1 MKKGVQKM
9 NEKALD
15 VLEYNKVIKKMFQ
28 FIVTPMG
35 ERKVRNLRPVSDL
48 AKIKE
53 ALAQTKDGADILRL
67 KGGIPLPKLHNIQP
81 YLKRLDIGASLN
93 GKELAA
99 IGRVLRATNEVRRFF
114 IDLDD
119 EKVELEELYKLTDN
133 LQVLPEINKRL
144 LEAVEI
150 DGHVTDEASSL
161 LRSIRKSIT
170 TTENQLRDRLS
181 DFIHGN
187 SAKYLSDAVITIRN
201 DRYVIPVKQEYRH
214 QFGGV
219 VHDQSSSGQTL
230 FVEPKAIVE
239 LNNRLKQQQ
248 LQEKEEI
255 RRILQELSELV
266 APYTSELENNADI
279 LGTFDFVNAKAK
291 YAASIKATEPRLSAE
306 NDIYLRQVWH
316 PLLNIQEVVRNDI
329 TLGKDY
335 QAVVITG
342 PNTGGKTITLKT
354 LGLIQMMG
362 QSGLFI
368 PAFEG
373 SRIGI
378 FKEIF
383 ADIGDEQSIEQNLST
398 FSSHMTNI
406 VSILEDIDEHS
417 LVLFDELGAGTDPQE
432 GAALAIAILDAVG
445 AKGSYVLAT
454 THYPELK
461 AYGFDRPQ
469 TINASMEFDVNTL
482 QPTYRLL
489 IGIPGRS
496 NALDISKRLGLDEQI
511 IGQARQ
517 LTHSDSQDLN
527 DMIQDLVQKRHMAEE
542 EHISLQKN
550 LQAAEKLHADLEQE
564 YQKFDNSRA
573 DLLEKAKMKAN
584 QIVET
589 ASQKSDKLISELRR
603 MRLNVGT
610 QVKENEL
617 IDAKTKM
624 NHLHQPTN
632 LRKNK
637 VLQRAKR
644 QQEFHP
650 NDDVMVKSYGQ
661 QGVLLQKLGKNEW
674 EVQLGILKMKINE
687 SDLEKIKIK
696 ENNAGRNAHSTLK
709 TASQSHVSPNLDL
722 RGQRYEEAMTNVDRY
737 MDAAILAGYSS
748 VTIVHGKG
756 TGALRQGITDY
767 LTQSRSVKSFKFAPP
782 NAGGN
787 GATVVYFK

>member
-1 MKKGVQKM
+1 M
-9 NEKALD
+9 NSKVLD
-15 VLEYNKVIKKMFQ
+15 TLEYGKVINKLLHFV
-28 FIVTPMG
+28 VTPMG
-35 ERKVRNLRPVSDL
+35 EKKVRELKPSSELNVIQ
-48 AKIKE
+48 K

-67 KGGIPLPKLHNIQP
+67 KGGIPLPKLHNIRP

-99 IGRVLRATNEVRRFF
+99 IGRILRATNEVRRFF

-119 EKVELEELYKLTDN
+119 EKIKLEELYTLADN

-144 LEAVEI
+144 LTAVET
-150 DGHVTDEASSL
+150 DGHVTDEASSF
-161 LRSIRKSIT
+161 LRNVRKTIT
-170 TTENQLRDRLS
+170 TTENQLRERLTG
-181 DFIHGN
+181 FIHGN

-201 DRYVIPVKQEYRH
+201 DRYVIPVKQEYRNH
-214 QFGGV
+214 FGGV

-230 FVEPKAIVE
+230 FVEPQAIVE

-255 RRILQELSELV
+255 QRILRELSEMI
-266 APYTSELENNADI
+266 APYTAELENNADI
-279 LGTFDFVNAKAK
+279 LGNFDFVNAKSK
-291 YAASIKATEPRLSAE
+291 YAAAIKATEPRLSE
-306 NDIYLRQVWH
+306 TNDIYLRQVWH
-316 PLLNIQEVVRNDI
+316 PLLKIQTAVCNDLM
-329 TLGKDY
+329 LGKDY
-335 QAVVITG
+335 QAIVITG

-354 LGLIQMMG
+354 LGLVQMMG

-378 FKEIF
+378 FNDIF

-406 VSILEDIDEHS
+406 VSILKKADHHS

-445 AKGSYVLAT
+445 ARGSYVLAT

-469 TINASMEFDVNTL
+469 TINASMEFDIDTL

-496 NALDISKRLGLDEQI
+496 NALDISQRLGLDKQI
-511 IGQARQ
+511 IEQARQ

-527 DMIQDLVQKRHMAEE
+527 DMIQDLVQKRRLAEE
-542 EHISLQKN
+542 EHLGLQKN
-550 LQAAEKLHADLEQE
+550 LSEAEKLHASLENE
-564 YQKFDNSRA
+564 YQKFNNSR
-573 DLLEKAKMKAN
+573 DKLLEKAKMKAN
-584 QIVET
+584 DIIET
-589 ASQKSDKLISELRR
+589 ASRESDKLISELRK
-603 MRLNVGT
+603 MSLNAGT
-610 QVKENEL
+610 RVKENEL

-624 NHLHQPTN
+624 NQLHQPTN
-632 LRKNK
+632 LRQNK

-644 QQEFHP
+644 QQAFHP

-661 QGVLLQKLGKNEW
+661 QGVLLQRLSKDEW
-674 EVQLGILKMKINE
+674 EVQLGILKMRINE
-687 SDLEKIKIK
+687 NDLEKIKVTDDNSK
-696 ENNAGRNAHSTLK
+696 RGTRSTLK
-709 TASQSHVSPNLDL
+709 TASQSHVSPRLDL
-722 RGQRYEEAMTNVDRY
+722 RGQRYEEALTNVDRY
-737 MDAAILAGYSS
+737 VDAAILAGYAS

-756 TGALRQGITDY
+756 TGALRQGITAY
-767 LTQSRSVKSFKFAPP
+767 LTQNPSIKSFKFAPP

>member
-1 MKKGVQKM
+1 M
-9 NEKALD
+9 NTKALD
-15 VLEYNKVIKKMFQ
+15 VLEYNKVIKKLFQ

-35 ERKVRNLRPVSDL
+35 EKKVRSLQPSNDL
-48 AKIKE
+48 STIQK

-67 KGGIPLPKLHNIQP
+67 KGGIPLPKLHNIKP
-81 YLKRLDIGASLN
+81 YLKRLDIGAALN

-114 IDLDD
+114 ITLDD
-119 EKVELEELYKLTDN
+119 EKVELEELYGLTDD

-144 LEAVEI
+144 LTAVET
-150 DGHVTDEASSL
+150 DGHVTDEASSV
-161 LRSIRKSIT
+161 LRNIRKAIA

-201 DRYVIPVKQEYRH
+201 DRYVIPVRQEYRNH
-214 QFGGV
+214 FGGV

-248 LQEKEEI
+248 AQEKEEI
-255 RRILQELSELV
+255 QRILQELSELI
-266 APYTSELENNADI
+266 APYTAELENNADI
-279 LGTFDFVNAKAK
+279 LGTFDFVNAKSK
-291 YAASIKATEPRLSAE
+291 YAAAIKATEPQLSVQ

-316 PLLNIQEVVRNDI
+316 PLLKMEEAVRNDI
-329 TLGKDY
+329 MLGKDY
-335 QAVVITG
+335 QAIVITG

-362 QSGLFI
+362 QAGLFI

-378 FKEIF
+378 FNEIF

-406 VSILEDIDEHS
+406 VSILEKIDEHS

-469 TINASMEFDVNTL
+469 TINASMEFDVDTL

-496 NALDISKRLGLDEQI
+496 NALDISQRLGLDKQI
-511 IGQARQ
+511 INQARQ
-517 LTHSDSQDLN
+517 LTRSDSQDLN
-527 DMIQDLVQKRHMAEE
+527 NMIQDLVQKRRMAEE
-542 EHISLQKN
+542 EHISLQQN
-550 LQAAEKLHADLEQE
+550 LRDAEKLHADLEKE
-564 YQKFDNSRA
+564 YQKFDSKRD
-573 DLLEKAKMKAN
+573 DLLEKAKIKAN
-584 QIVET
+584 SIVET
-589 ASQKSDKLISELRR
+589 ATQESDKLIGELRQ
-603 MRLNVGT
+603 MRLNAGS

-624 NHLHQPTN
+624 NQLHQPTN

-644 QQEFHP
+644 QQEFHS

-661 QGVLLQKLGKNEW
+661 QGVLLQKLSKNEW
-674 EVQLGILKMKINE
+674 EVQLGILKMRISEN
-687 SDLEKIKIK
+687 DLEKIRVKDNK
-696 ENNAGRNAHSTLK
+696 TKGTRSTLK
-709 TASQSHVSPNLDL
+709 TARQSHVSPRLDL
-722 RGQRYEEAMTNVDRY
+722 RGQRYEEALTNVDRY
-737 MDAAILAGYSS
+737 MDAAILAGYAS

-767 LTQSRSVKSFKFAPP
+767 LTQNRSVKSFKFAPP